1 MSSCP
6 PAQLCPVEVVLA
18 MVQPVRSRSSA
29 VLAASRDPAS
39 RRLSDRPEKTAAP
52 SHIYFLSPPL
62 HLSQACQ
69 ASCCTP
75 HLLFSSSV
83 TVVALAEQVIVCFVT
98 RRNISKG
105 KLEFCCLI
113 FIYFII
119 FFIIIIVFF
128 LFFFLKSLNLDST
141 WCQTGSFSS

>member
-39 RRLSDRPEKTAAP
+39 RRLSDLPEKTTAP

-75 HLLFSSSV
+75 HLLFSSSFP
-83 TVVALAEQVIVCFVT
+83 VVALAEQVIVCFVT

-113 FIYFII
+113 FIYFI
-119 FFIIIIVFF
+119 FF
-128 LFFFLKSLNLDST
+128 LSLQLFSFFFFSNLYI
-141 WCQTGSFSS
+141 